1 MNPIREVSC
10 ETVTETVRK
19 LFIEANT
26 VLGEDIL
33 EAVNRA
39 CAAEE
44 SYIARLALEQIC
56 ENARIAR
63 EELVALCQDT
73 GLAVVFAEVGQ
84 DVHIVGGSFGVSVQE
99 GVRRAYSEGYFRK
112 SLCDPLTRKNT
123 GDNTPAVVHTEIVP
137 GDRIRLQVMAKGGG
151 SENMSSVHMLLPTA
165 GVEGIENAVLESVQ
179 KAGPNPCPP
188 FVLGVGIGGT
198 VERAALLSKKALL
211 RPLGEK
217 SGDDRLAK
225 MEEDILDEVNRLGF
239 GPQGYGG
246 KTTALAVSIEM
257 EPCHIASLPVAVSIQ
272 CHASRHKEA
281 VI

>member
-63 EELVALCQDT
+63 EEVVALCQDT

-84 DVHIVGGSFGVSVQE
+84 DVHIVGGSFGVRF
-99 GVRRAYSEGYFRK
+99 RREFGG
-112 SLCDPLTRKNT
+112 LTARVT
-123 GDNTPAVVHTEIVP
+123 
-137 GDRIRLQVMAKGGG
+137 
-151 SENMSSVHMLLPTA
+151 SENPSATP
-165 GVEGIENAVLESVQ
+165 
-179 KAGPNPCPP
+179 
-188 FVLGVGIGGT
+188 
-198 VERAALLSKKALL
+198 
-211 RPLGEK
+211 
-217 SGDDRLAK
+217 
-225 MEEDILDEVNRLGF
+225 
-239 GPQGYGG
+239 
-246 KTTALAVSIEM
+246 
-257 EPCHIASLPVAVSIQ
+257 
-272 CHASRHKEA
+272 
-281 VI
+281 